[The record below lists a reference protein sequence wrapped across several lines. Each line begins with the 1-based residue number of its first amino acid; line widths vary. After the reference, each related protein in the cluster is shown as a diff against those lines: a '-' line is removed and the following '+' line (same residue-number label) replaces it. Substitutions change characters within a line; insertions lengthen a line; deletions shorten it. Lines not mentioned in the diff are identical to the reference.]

1 MPASMHGELQP
12 ALRRFKLGGF
22 EITIVMDSKV
32 IREGLTPSHGGPTM
46 ADEVQA
52 IARANHIDAIRYHH
66 PFTPML
72 VNTGKE
78 RMLFDTG
85 NGALAR
91 EYSQF
96 QGRLP
101 DGRLVKHLRDAGY
114 TENDVDVVVIS
125 HGHPDHIG
133 GLLKAG
139 RPVFPNARYVFGAA
153 EYDFW
158 LRGENVRPE
167 RAFNRELFVTIAK
180 PLAERATFIKPG
192 DDVVSGIQAIDAA
205 GHSPGMMAFLVESEG
220 KRLLNWADTCGHYV
234 ISIKRPDLH
243 LDVDDDKDGAV
254 TTRQRLLDMAA
265 TDGLLVT
272 GYHMP
277 FPAIGYIEREPTGFR
292 WIPHSYQMDL

>member
-12 ALRRFKLGGF
+12 ALRRFRLGDF

-32 IREGLTPSHGGPTM
+32 IREGLTPSHGGPAM
-46 ADEVQA
+46 ASEVQA
-52 IARANHIDAIRYHH
+52 LARASRIDTSRYQH

-72 VNTGKE
+72 VNTGRE
-78 RMLFDTG
+78 LVLFDTG
-85 NGALAR
+85 NGALSR

-101 DGRLVKHLRDAGY
+101 DGRLVGHLRDAGY
-114 TENDVDVVVIS
+114 TENDIDVVVIS

-133 GLLKAG
+133 GLLEAG
-139 RPVFPNARYVFGAA
+139 NPVFPNARYVFGAA

-158 LRGENVRPE
+158 IRGENVRPE
-167 RAFNRELFVTIAK
+167 RAFNRELFVTTAK
-180 PLAERATFIKPG
+180 PLAERATFINPG
-192 DDVVSGIQAIDAA
+192 DDVVSGIRAIDAA

-234 ISIKRPDLH
+234 ISIRRPDLH
-243 LDVDDDKDGAV
+243 LDVDDDKDRAV
-254 TTRQRLLDMAA
+254 NTRRRLLDMAA

-292 WIPHSYQMDL
+292 WIPHGYQMDI